1 MITYYR
7 NADESYF
14 NISYRKGKKNK
25 RIGAAN
31 KETVEHKIV
40 RQSNSEKIQQTKN
53 DTLWLF
59 LSFEKQSEFWS
70 SYDRKEREIF
80 SDICLPNTDC
90 ADVSL
95 PPRGPEF
102 SHKQKEVTLYA

>member
-1 MITYYR
+1 MKH
-7 NADESYF
+7 
-14 NISYRKGKKNK
+14 ISIFHTGKVKKTK

-40 RQSNSEKIQQTKN
+40 RQSHSEKIQQTKTTHCGCSLVLKSSQN
-53 DTLWLF
+53 SGPHTIESQ
-59 LSFEKQSEFWS
+59 LSW
-70 SYDRKEREIF
+70 KEREIF
-80 SDICLPNTDC
+80 SDSRLPNTDC